1 MRRHKMSDIPAKIQA
16 QEVELV
22 MPEVVSELEGL
33 KGVAVGMFMP
43 MVVKAIQEIDTRL
56 AQLEAQ

>member
-1 MRRHKMSDIPAKIQA
+1 MSDIPAKIQA

-43 MVVKAIQEIDTRL
+43 MVVKAIQGIDTRL